1 MHFGH
6 FANKGDEGDGLKSSA
21 GENRRAS
28 SDWTKWWAAAKR
40 VILQA
45 HFDKSLSILFLS
57 SIVTFQVYRGVGSV
71 LRIDWSA
78 TLNLFA
84 RTTSACVCVIC
95 WVCEATEAIKK
106 RVIKRLCWLV
116 EISSHTTL
124 IIQSFITFLTSL
136 LVTSLPAQIPLLE
149 GPKVTVSQRSEQK
162 RHSQFFEKPASLKYI
177 FICILFIATN
187 A

>member
-1 MHFGH
+1 MGSS
-6 FANKGDEGDGLKSSA
+6 KEGYTEGALWQVAINTFSF
-21 GENRRAS
+21 
-28 SDWTKWWAAAKR
+28 
-40 VILQA
+40 L
-45 HFDKSLSILFLS
+45 HCHLS
-57 SIVTFQVYRGVGSV
+57 SLQGGRECFKDRLECHFKLVCSHHER
-71 LRIDWSA
+71 
-78 TLNLFA
+78 
-84 RTTSACVCVIC
+84 ACVCVIC

-136 LVTSLPAQIPLLE
+136 LVTSPPAQIPLLE
-149 GPKVTVSQRSEQK
+149 GPKVTVSRRSEQK